1 MVCVQAMLNQQ
12 ILILW
17 KGGGGGYPL
26 SCAGE
31 ILLLACSVLQICAMV
46 VQSFFSWHV
55 EDVDLLSINY
65 LHYGASKVQH
75 YLNHVLRCLMGPP
88 QYSCLESPTATVQC

>member
-1 MVCVQAMLNQQ
+1 
-12 ILILW
+12 
-17 KGGGGGYPL
+17 
-26 SCAGE
+26 
-31 ILLLACSVLQICAMV
+31 MV